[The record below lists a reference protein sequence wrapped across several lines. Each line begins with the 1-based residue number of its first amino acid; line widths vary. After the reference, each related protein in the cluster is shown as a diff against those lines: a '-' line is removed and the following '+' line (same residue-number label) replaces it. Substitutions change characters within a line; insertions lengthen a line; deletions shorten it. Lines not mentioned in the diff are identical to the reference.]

1 MRRHK
6 VHVGCTSRGMH
17 DFMRLSPPHWPKAPE
32 LLEWLT
38 AVAANPPILAGLP
51 VPTGYERVDAEMLRT
66 ITQLLNPAQRGQ
78 VYNFPV
84 TGTVATGWHIRLNV
98 ADGELTSIGVTCPVC
113 HRDEQITLDR
123 FKANLRHLTSSG
135 QHLLDIS
142 DLPVKTAS

>member
-1 MRRHK
+1 
-6 VHVGCTSRGMH
+6 
-17 DFMRLSPPHWPKAPE
+17 MRLSAPHWPKAPE

-38 AVAANPPILAGLP
+38 AVAANPPIIAGLP
-51 VPTGYERVDAEMLRT
+51 APDGYERVDAEMLRT
-66 ITQLLNPAQRGQ
+66 ITQRLNPAQRGQ
-78 VYNFPV
+78 VYNCPV

-113 HRDEQITLDR
+113 HRDEQIIIDR
-123 FKANLRHLTSSG
+123 FRANLRHVTSSG